1 MDELLQMLGGIV
13 LPMMKGSLDEKG
25 AAELILHWL
34 GPKEN
39 DKKTAELMDK
49 SIKGGIVL
57 EAIDGPAASFAVKK
71 LRAWAEDKIKE

>member
-25 AAELILHWL
+25 AAELILHWF

-39 DKKTAELMDK
+39 DKKTDNL
-49 SIKGGIVL
+49 
-57 EAIDGPAASFAVKK
+57 
-71 LRAWAEDKIKE
+71 